1 MTAIQEMR
9 EIDSRFR
16 KSLIRQY
23 YFAEAL
29 AVYERFYQPLAST
42 YPPAQQELTDPG
54 RQEDRPP
61 TWVPLVFHCTTEEK
75 IGRIFRDGA
84 LQPGNNGTVA
94 FTELPIGEL
103 DRMKYRYHGK
113 HQVAIG
119 FPRRYIESLGLTPAW
134 YLKHNPRIAAI
145 LRKWEA
151 QDAGDFAA
159 LKPFIDLDDDVAPFQ
174 EVRTTAPVDIA
185 EAVWLLTT
193 TRDSESLPAIPDIDV
208 FRKKYGPISQ
218 SFWHRSHQMGI
229 LSEWQFTKLRKDERG
244 IPVEF
249 QFMGEHYWRKMTT
262 RTQELQVTL
271 PAHERG
277 ILFEVTNQEKREA
290 FEGPLRFLDV
300 ARSIVR
306 TLRESGEDTDVILRY
321 RLMRDILA

>member
-1 MTAIQEMR
+1 MTIQEMR

-29 AVYERFYQPLAST
+29 AVYERFYQPLVST
-42 YPPAQQELTDPG
+42 YPPARQELTDPG

-61 TWVPLVFHCTTEEK
+61 TWVPLAFHCTTEEN
-75 IGRIFRDGA
+75 IDRIFRDGA

-103 DRMKYRYHGK
+103 DRMKYRHHAK

-134 YLKHNPRIAAI
+134 YLKHNPMIAAI
-145 LRKWEA
+145 FRKWEA
-151 QDAGDFAA
+151 HDPDGFAA
-159 LKPFIDLDDDVAPFQ
+159 LRPFIDLHDDVAPFQ
-174 EVRTTAPVDIA
+174 EVRTTGSVDIA

-193 TRDSESLPAIPDIDV
+193 NRDSEFRPAIPGIDL
-208 FRKKYGPISQ
+208 FREKYGRISQ
-218 SFWHRSHQMGI
+218 SFWHRSHQMEI
-229 LSEWQFTKLRKDERG
+229 LSEWQFTMLRKDERG
-244 IPVEF
+244 VPVEF
-249 QFMGEHYWRKMTT
+249 HFMGEHYWRKLTT
-262 RTQELQVTL
+262 ETQELRVTL

-277 ILFEVTNQEKREA
+277 ILFEVTKGEHEG
-290 FEGPLRFLDV
+290 FEGPLRFVDV
-300 ARSIVR
+300 ARSIAR
-306 TLRESGEDTDVILRY
+306 TLREAGEDTDVLLRY
-321 RLMRDILA
+321 RLIRDKKLG